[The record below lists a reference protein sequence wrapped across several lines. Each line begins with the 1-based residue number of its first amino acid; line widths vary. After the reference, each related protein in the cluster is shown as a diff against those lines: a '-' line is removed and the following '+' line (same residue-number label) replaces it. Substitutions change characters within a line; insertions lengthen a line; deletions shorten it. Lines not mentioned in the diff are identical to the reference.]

1 MEKNMVTLSKI
12 VEGLEMVD
20 DIIDCYYNPEIDEIF
35 LSNIGEYEELTEDEI
50 DELFEKSIIL
60 PTQYEINEYQI
71 MVDFIETIYN
81 LEIKNNLQRLIQGKG
96 AFRRFKD
103 YCFEMNIIQEWYNY
117 RDKRYKEIAID
128 WCKQNEL
135 EYK

>member
-1 MEKNMVTLSKI
+1 
-12 VEGLEMVD
+12 MVD
-20 DIIDCYYNPEIDEIF
+20 DIVDCYYNPEKDEIF
-35 LSNIGEYEELTEDEI
+35 LSNIGEYEELSEDEI

-60 PTQYEINEYQI
+60 PSQYEINEYQ
-71 MVDFIETIYN
+71 MMEDFIHTIEN

-103 YCFEMNIIQEWYNY
+103 YCAEMDIIREWYKY
-117 RDKRYKEIAID
+117 RDEQYKEIAIY

>member
-1 MEKNMVTLSKI
+1 MIKLEKI
-12 VEGLEMVD
+12 IEGLEMVD
-20 DIIDCYYNPEIDEIF
+20 NIVDCYYNPEKDEIF

-71 MVDFIETIYN
+71 MLDFIETIDN

-103 YCFEMNIIQEWYNY
+103 YCFDENIIQDWYKY
-117 RDKRYKEIAID
+117 RDERYKEIAIE
-128 WCKQNEL
+128 WCKENEL
-135 EYK
+135 KYK